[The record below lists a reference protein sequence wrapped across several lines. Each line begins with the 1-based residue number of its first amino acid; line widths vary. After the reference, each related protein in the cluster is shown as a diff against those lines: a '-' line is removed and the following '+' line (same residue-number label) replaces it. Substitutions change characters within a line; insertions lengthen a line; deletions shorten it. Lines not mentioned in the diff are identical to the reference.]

1 MQAISV
7 FCGANTGAE
16 SKYSTIARELGHLLV
31 QENITLVFGGGKVGL
46 MGVIADAVLEKG
58 GKAIGVIPHFLAEK
72 EVQHLGVSEMIYVD
86 TMHERKM
93 KMFELSDGVIAM
105 PGGFGTLDELFE
117 LCTWA
122 QLGLHQKPL
131 GILNILSFFDDLLS
145 FLDRAVTDD
154 FLKIE
159 NRNLIV
165 DARNPTALLEL
176 MRLYKPIYVPK
187 WIREE
192 DV

>member
-1 MQAISV
+1 
-7 FCGANTGAE
+7 
-16 SKYSTIARELGHLLV
+16 
-31 QENITLVFGGGKVGL
+31 
-46 MGVIADAVLEKG
+46 
-58 GKAIGVIPHFLAEK
+58 
-72 EVQHLGVSEMIYVD
+72 
-86 TMHERKM
+86 MHERKM